1 LGGGDYFTSMNIK
14 HPAIVAGTLLL
25 LPVLAH
31 AEPASDALSSTL
43 QNLFWGSFPFVTLG
57 LMFYWFLRKWQ
68 NPRVK
73 KYDEHMA
80 RTVQHMEHVEQSL
93 DRIAYLLEEQDKRG
107 R

>member
-1 LGGGDYFTSMNIK
+1 
-14 HPAIVAGTLLL
+14 
-25 LPVLAH
+25 
-31 AEPASDALSSTL
+31 
-43 QNLFWGSFPFVTLG
+43 
-57 LMFYWFLRKWQ
+57 MFYWFLRKWQ